1 MADFKTWGE
10 RLFPE
15 AVVGRKGA
23 DIRLSSGRVSPKSV
37 TPSPLRQ
44 SNPKQRVNKLVKR
57 LVQKAPE
64 VMVKITGN
72 GKSIS
77 KIKGHVDYI
86 SRNGKVELE
95 DQDGLVYNGKGAVN
109 DILDD
114 WADSGGIPKHES
126 EARLRETFNVVL
138 SMPKDTDRDALK
150 NAARAFAKENFE
162 GHEWF
167 MAEHRDTDQPHVH
180 ICIKTA
186 NQIGYRLNPKKADLQ
201 KWREGFADKLNEH
214 GVEAN
219 ATKRQVRG
227 RTRRPRTQA
236 QYHARKNKRPLRN
249 EQRQREEA
257 KREIETGVKR
267 VESPALKQAKKTRE
281 DVMGNF
287 ADAVQELHKN
297 GDTAIA
303 RELIKHARSLPL
315 VESTHENIIRR
326 FKEKYDGGRDKTEV
340 VKAASTPSA
349 ANQLKKGEHER

>member
-1 MADFKTWGE
+1 MDEFKTWGE

-15 AVVGRKGA
+15 AVVGKKGKA
-23 DIRLSSGRVSPKSV
+23 TRLSSGRVSPSVKS
-37 TPSPLRQ
+37 SPINRIDHA
-44 SNPKQRVNKLVKR
+44 QRTNKLVKR

-126 EARLRETFNVVL
+126 EARLREAFNVVL
-138 SMPKDTDRDALK
+138 SMPKDADRDAIK
-150 NAARAFAKENFE
+150 NAARAFAKEAFD

-180 ICIKTA
+180 ICIKTS

-201 KWREGFADKLNEH
+201 KWREGFADKLNEY
-214 GVEAN
+214 GVQAN

-227 RTRRPRTQA
+227 KTRRPNTQA
-236 QYHARKNKRPLRN
+236 QYHARKNKRPLN
-249 EQRQREEA
+249 HEQKRRDEV
-257 KREIETGVKR
+257 KREIETGIRKI
-267 VESPALKQAKKTRE
+267 EPPELSQAKQTRQV
-281 DVMGNF
+281 VMKNF
-287 ADAVQELHKN
+287 AGVVKELHEH
-297 GDTAIA
+297 GETDLA
-303 RELIKHARSLPL
+303 RELIKHAKNLPI
-315 VESTHENIIRR
+315 VESTHESVVRR
-326 FKEKYDGGRDKTEV
+326 FKEKVNGGEDKNQ
-340 VKAASTPSA
+340 A
-349 ANQLKKGEHER
+349 ANDVPTQRAAPQPRKGEIER

>member
-1 MADFKTWGE
+1 MAEFKTWGE

-15 AVVGRKGA
+15 TIDGKKGKA
-23 DIRLSSGRVSPKSV
+23 IRLSNGRVSPSVKS
-37 TPSPLRQ
+37 SAINRIDH
-44 SNPKQRVNKLVKR
+44 KQRTNKLVKR

-77 KIKGHVDYI
+77 KIKGHIDYI

-114 WADSGGIPKHES
+114 WADAGGIPKHES

-138 SMPKDTDRDALK
+138 SMPKDTDREALK
-150 NAARAFAKENFE
+150 NAARAFAKEAFD

-180 ICIKTA
+180 ICIKTS
-186 NQIGYRLNPKKADLQ
+186 NQVGYRLNPKKADLQ
-201 KWREGFADKLNEH
+201 KWREGFADKLNEY

-227 RTRRPRTQA
+227 KTLRPNTQA
-236 QYHARKNKRPLRN
+236 QYHARKNKRPLSH
-249 EQRQREEA
+249 EQKRRDEA
-257 KREIETGVKR
+257 KREIETGIRKI
-267 VESPALKQAKKTRE
+267 EPSELSQAKQTRQV
-281 DVMGNF
+281 VMKNF
-287 ADAVQELHKN
+287 AGVVKELHEH
-297 GDTAIA
+297 GDTDLA
-303 RELIKHARSLPL
+303 RELVKHAKNLPI
-315 VESTHENIIRR
+315 VESMHESVVRG
-326 FKEKYDGGRDKTEV
+326 FKEKANDGEDKNQAV
-340 VKAASTPSA
+340 NNVSIQKATP
-349 ANQLKKGEHER
+349 QPRKGEIER